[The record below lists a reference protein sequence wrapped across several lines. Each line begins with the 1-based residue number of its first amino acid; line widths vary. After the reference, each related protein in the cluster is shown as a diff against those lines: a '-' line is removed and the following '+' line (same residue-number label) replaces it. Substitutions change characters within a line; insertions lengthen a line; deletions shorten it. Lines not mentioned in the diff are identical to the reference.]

1 MSSYDA
7 IDLLRRHDPA
17 RGLAP
22 LPDEERRLLHDRIVA
37 APGPARARRPRRL
50 LTLAVAVAAAAVV
63 GAAVAWA
70 AGALSPVSLFE
81 SNPQHDGGQAGDL
94 WDQHV
99 LPASV
104 VEAASVEIPTVGRV
118 GFWYGRTAQGGWCG
132 ALRLPSGAWIG
143 TAKDPVD
150 GGGTVPGCF
159 PTREQVNAAAG
170 SQPVYVLD
178 GFDYQEGDVDLR
190 RAGGP
195 FWRIRYGRITAP
207 GAVGVTDLVSGRS
220 APVVHGDLFELAI
233 PDPDPTEQTPLRL
246 VAYDGDGKVV
256 AREP

>member
-17 RGLAP
+17 RGLEP
-22 LPDEERRLLHDRIVA
+22 LSDEERRLQLGRIVA
-37 APGPARARRPRRL
+37 VSPLGARRPRRL

-63 GAAVAWA
+63 GVAVAWA
-70 AGALSPVSLFE
+70 AGALSPVALFQ
-81 SNPQHDGGQAGDL
+81 SNPQHDGGRPGDL
-94 WDQHV
+94 WDQKV

-118 GFWYGRTAQGGWCG
+118 AFWYGRTAQGGWCG
-132 ALRLPSGAWIG
+132 ALRLPSGSWIG

-150 GGGTVPGCF
+150 GGGTLPGCF

-170 SQPVYVLD
+170 SDPVYVID
-178 GFDYQEGDVDLR
+178 GFDYVEGDVDAR
-190 RAGGP
+190 AAGGP
-195 FWRIRYGRITAP
+195 FWRIRYGRVTAP
-207 GAVGVTDLVSGRS
+207 GAVRVTDLVSGRS

-233 PDPDPTEQTPLRL
+233 PDPHPTEPTPLRL
-246 VAYDGDGKVV
+246 VAYDAAGKAV
-256 AREP
+256 AED